1 MSKLNE
7 KNERTEKI
15 IHILVTNLCNRN
27 CEFCCNKQYD
37 MNTIP
42 YVTDE
47 ELRNAEV
54 LCLTGG
60 EPFKYTEPN
69 AIASYYKRNYSNIK
83 KVYVYTN
90 ALEFAEYLLDGGALY
105 FIDRVNVSI
114 KVLAD
119 AIMFEKFIKHNE
131 KVQELSSNLLYIFN
145 NLYSEKPKGFTTINR
160 EWQEEFEPAND
171 SIFRRC

>member
-15 IHILVTNLCNRN
+15 IHILITNFCNRN
-27 CEFCCNKQYD
+27 CKFCCNKQYD

-60 EPFKYTEPN
+60 EPFTYAQPN
-69 AIASYYKRNYSNIK
+69 TIASYYKRNYPNIK
-83 KVYVYTN
+83 KIYVYTN
-90 ALEFAEYLLDGGALY
+90 ALEFAEYLLNDSTLDSVDG
-105 FIDRVNVSI
+105 VNISI
-114 KVLAD
+114 KIPTD
-119 AIMFEKFIKHNE
+119 AVMFEKFIKYNE
-131 KVQELSSNLLYIFN
+131 KVQELSSNLLYVFD
-145 NLYSEKPKGFTTINR
+145 NLYGEKPKGFKTMHR
-160 EWQEEFEPAND
+160 EWQKEFEPAND
-171 SIFRRC
+171 SIFRRF

>member
-1 MSKLNE
+1 MLLSL
-7 KNERTEKI
+7 
-15 IHILVTNLCNRN
+15 
-27 CEFCCNKQYD
+27 Q
-37 MNTIP
+37 
-42 YVTDE
+42 
-47 ELRNAEV
+47 
-54 LCLTGG
+54 
-60 EPFKYTEPN
+60 
-69 AIASYYKRNYSNIK
+69 NIF
-83 KVYVYTN
+83 Y
-90 ALEFAEYLLDGGALY
+90 GGALY
-105 FIDRVNVSI
+105 SIDGVNVSI